1 MRSEKLYDAGNTL
14 DSPTYLRNVT
24 NDDLLFS
31 LNMDE
36 HMVQAASISG
46 KSMSSVGVE
55 SSKQFVLAKGI
66 QPNLSTVGHEAADGF
81 IGNQVEGLLHTSYV
95 YDSSINAR
103 DFGVNTTGGLRRG
116 NMRCNV
122 TNVTYGGD
130 NSMESPIVQ
139 SVDINYIKIVP
150 NSYVDETRV
159 TNLEPNKPKANY
171 HSLPAENLC
180 SGVGFYIPRK
190 VVEMMSTRF
199 DNTLYVYLIGKRV
212 ALPVV
217 EYYARNNWGNF
228 GLTRIMMN
236 AKDTLTMGIPLYED
250 SGFSIEKRLAL
261 NMNGNHLVRKKV
273 KSRSTNG
280 GLFGGQLVK
289 QNVRYEPKAASN
301 VPKIGASNVGNASK
315 SGLSHVSFM
324 SKNHP
329 LKAIV
334 PPASPRRSPNADEG
348 VNIIVSNSYV
358 ALNDESEEEVENV
371 YD

>member
-1 MRSEKLYDAGNTL
+1 
-14 DSPTYLRNVT
+14 
-24 NDDLLFS
+24 
-31 LNMDE
+31 MDE

-46 KSMSSVGVE
+46 KSMSYVGVE
-55 SSKQFVLAKGI
+55 SSKQYVLAKGI

-81 IGNQVEGLLHTSYV
+81 IGNQVKGLLHTSYV

-103 DFGVNTTGGLRRG
+103 AFGVNTTVRCALSHGGRSSFS
-116 NMRCNV
+116 RCLI
-122 TNVTYGGD
+122 
-130 NSMESPIVQ
+130 E
-139 SVDINYIKIVP
+139 IN
-150 NSYVDETRV
+150 
-159 TNLEPNKPKANY
+159 ANDM
-171 HSLPAENLC
+171 L
-180 SGVGFYIPRK
+180 
-190 VVEMMSTRF
+190 
-199 DNTLYVYLIGKRV
+199 
-212 ALPVV
+212 
-217 EYYARNNWGNF
+217 
-228 GLTRIMMN
+228 
-236 AKDTLTMGIPLYED
+236 KDTLTMGIPLIED
-250 SGFSIEKRLAL
+250 LSFSIEKRLAL

-289 QNVRYEPKAASN
+289 QNVRYEPKVASN
-301 VPKIGASNVGNASK
+301 VPKIGAFNVGNASK

-329 LKAIV
+329 FKAIV